1 MSIEVSRLGKI
12 MVVMGSIAW
21 TAPAKAAPIEVLVET
36 VQIQEISD
44 PLEAL
49 GTLRANEAVDVTVNV
64 AETVESIGFQSGQR
78 VEKGQVLLTLES
90 GEERALVEEAKSTRD
105 EARAQ
110 LNRIRALAKRG
121 DASQSLLD
129 ETQREFRVSEA
140 RLAAVESRLQYR
152 IIKAPFSGLVGL
164 RNISPGAYLAP
175 GDKVTTLVDDSSM
188 KLDFNVP
195 SLFLSTLRPGVPIVA
210 RSRALANR
218 RFNGEVSSVDNR
230 VDPISRSITVRAE
243 LDNSDGVLRA
253 GMLME
258 VTLESN
264 PRQMPVISESALIQ
278 LQDRSY
284 VYVVDQEDG
293 ITFARRLPVTTGLRL
308 PGKIEIREGLEA
320 GQIIVVE
327 GAVKLTNDSPV
338 KVLENAPYGA
348 R

>member
-1 MSIEVSRLGKI
+1 MGKVVSWLGKTV
-12 MVVMGSIAW
+12 MVIGLMTWAIVG
-21 TAPAKAAPIEVLVET
+21 KAAPTEVLVET
-36 VQIQEISD
+36 VKNQAISD

-49 GTLRANEAVDVTVNV
+49 GTLRANEAVEVTVNV

-78 VEKGQVLLTLES
+78 VDKGQVLLTLES

-175 GDKVTTLVDDSSM
+175 GDTVTTLVDDRSM

-293 ITFARRLPVTTGLRL
+293 ITFARRQPVTTGLRL

-327 GAVKLTNDSPV
+327 GAVKLKNDSPV

>member
-21 TAPAKAAPIEVLVET
+21 TAPATAAPIEVLVET
-36 VQIQEISD
+36 VQTQEISD

-78 VEKGQVLLTLES
+78 VDKGQVLLTLES

-175 GDKVTTLVDDSSM
+175 GDTVTTLVDDRSM

-243 LDNSDGVLRA
+243 LDNSDSVLRA

-284 VYVVDQEDG
+284 VYVVDQEDR
-293 ITFARRLPVTTGLRL
+293 ITLARRRPVTTGLRL
-308 PGKIEIREGLEA
+308 PGKIEIREGLEV

-327 GAVKLTNDSPV
+327 GAVKLKNDSPV

>member
-21 TAPAKAAPIEVLVET
+21 TAPATAAPIEVLVET
-36 VQIQEISD
+36 VQTQEISD

-175 GDKVTTLVDDSSM
+175 GDTVTTLVDDRSM

-243 LDNSDGVLRA
+243 LDNSDSVLRA